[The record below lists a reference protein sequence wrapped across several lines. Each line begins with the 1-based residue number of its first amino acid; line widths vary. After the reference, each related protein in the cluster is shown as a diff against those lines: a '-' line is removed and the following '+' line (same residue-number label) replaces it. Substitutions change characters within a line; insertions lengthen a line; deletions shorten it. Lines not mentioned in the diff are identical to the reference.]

1 MFPGVSGAGAAQQ
14 GIRRHVNRVSINK
27 NRPDFRVFVDLLYG
41 PERNVDTDGD
51 SNIVTSRSWRYL
63 YIADRESDDPSV
75 EIYEG
80 EKDPDTFEVVSESQ
94 ELETLAALY
103 LYLYCGASIK
113 VGDVALNQQEIEKLK
128 KLYASQ
134 LQRAENSI
142 WHGSSKGV

>member
-1 MFPGVSGAGAAQQ
+1 M
-14 GIRRHVNRVSINK
+14 NRVSINK

-51 SNIVTSRSWRYL
+51 SNPVNSRTWTYL
-63 YIADRESDDPSV
+63 HIADRESNDPSV
-75 EIYEG
+75 EIYAS
-80 EKDPDTFEVVSESQ
+80 EKDPGTFEVVSESQ

-128 KLYASQ
+128 KRYASQ
-134 LQRAENSI
+134 LQRAERAI
-142 WHGSSKGV
+142 WHGSSNEYPYPNIA